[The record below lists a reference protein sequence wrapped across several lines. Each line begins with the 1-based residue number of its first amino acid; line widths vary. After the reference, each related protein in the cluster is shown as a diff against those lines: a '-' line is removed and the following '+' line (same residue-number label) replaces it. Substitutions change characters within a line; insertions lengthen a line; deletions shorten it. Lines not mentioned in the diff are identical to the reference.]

1 MSITGEGLGRLYDI
15 GTCWSPVDLNTADG
29 ATGKR
34 ISLVPGRGIDIVIFK
49 AAGTAAQDFAYTLR
63 QHTAYTSGTSAD
75 LVGIDHYYH
84 KSETALD
91 NDEPWVRVDQTLSA
105 TITEAGGAGT
115 SAETEQIIVIP
126 VYDGLSGITDGYT
139 HISLNAAATV
149 ANAQLAAALYIVHD
163 LRYQRKPASLFNLL
177 RPGAANA

>member
-1 MSITGEGLGRLYDI
+1 MSTTGDGLGRLYDI
-15 GTCWSPVDLNTADG
+15 GLCWSPVDLNTADG

-34 ISLVPGRGIDIVIFK
+34 IAMLPGRGLDIVIIK

-75 LVGIDHYYH
+75 LVGIDHYYL

-91 NDEPWVRVDQTLSA
+91 NDESWSVVEQTLSA
-105 TITEAGGAGT
+105 SIAEAGGAGT
-115 SAETEQIIVIP
+115 SAESEQIIVIP
-126 VYDGLSGITDGYT
+126 VHAALLTEGYT
-139 HISLNAAATV
+139 HVSLNAAATV
-149 ANAQLAAALYIVHD
+149 ANAQLAAALYVVHD
-163 LRYQRKPASLFNLL
+163 LRYQRRPDRLFNLL